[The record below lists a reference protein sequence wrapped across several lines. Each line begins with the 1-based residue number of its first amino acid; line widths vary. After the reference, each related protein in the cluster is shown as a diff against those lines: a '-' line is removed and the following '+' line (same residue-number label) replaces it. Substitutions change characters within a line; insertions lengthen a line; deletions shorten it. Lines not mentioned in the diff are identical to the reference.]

1 MLILLQEYFSLLFP
15 FKIRSP
21 VEDVIATAGGDDCL
35 RVFQQVMDFFVK
47 FMLDFHEDNFVG

>member
-47 FMLDFHEDNFVG
+47 FMLDFHG